1 MSLPAAIGPDGV
13 QTLAEVVAR
22 GHAVVLSGAG
32 LSTESGIPD
41 YRGPTGV
48 ARAATPMTYQ
58 ELLGSQAA
66 QQRYWARSFAGWP
79 VMSRARPN
87 DGHRAVAR
95 LQEMGVVDAV
105 ITQNVDR
112 LHHAAGSDPV
122 VELHGSLATV
132 VCLCCRGVSD
142 RAVLQE
148 RLTVANPH
156 FDPTVFVA
164 GDGDTAQVR
173 PDGDLDLVADM
184 VSRFRPVPCAACGEG
199 PLKPDVVFFG
209 ENVPRERVARCYE
222 LVDAA
227 RALVVLGSSLT
238 VMSGY
243 RFVRHAAK
251 LGIDVVIVNQGL
263 TRGDGQATLKI
274 EEPLGAILTELVS
287 QLGRAGAGPSSGEQ
301 DERAAEPPGRAAT
314 GR

>member
-1 MSLPAAIGPDGV
+1 MK
-13 QTLAEVVAR
+13 LAEVVAR

-66 QQRYWARSFAGWP
+66 QRRYWARSFAGWP

-132 VCLCCRGVSD
+132 VCLGCRVVSD

-148 RLTVANPH
+148 RMTAANPD
-156 FDPTVFVA
+156 FDPAVFVA
-164 GDGDTAQVR
+164 GDGNTAQVR

-209 ENVPRERVARCYE
+209 ENVPRDRVARCYE

-287 QLGRAGAGPSSGEQ
+287 QLGRAGAGPS
-301 DERAAEPPGRAAT
+301 
-314 GR
+314 

>member
-1 MSLPAAIGPDGV
+1 MSLSAAIGPDGV
-13 QTLAEVVAR
+13 QTLVEVVAR
-22 GHAVVLSGAG
+22 GRAVVLSGAG

-48 ARAATPMTYQ
+48 ARGATPMTYQ
-58 ELLGSQAA
+58 ELLGSHEA
-66 QQRYWARSFAGWP
+66 QRRYWARSFAGWP
-79 VMSRARPN
+79 VMSRAQPN

-95 LQEMGVVDAV
+95 LQGMGVVDAV
-105 ITQNVDR
+105 ITQNVDG

-122 VELHGSLATV
+122 VELHGSLASV
-132 VCLCCRGVSD
+132 VCLRCRAVSD
-142 RAVLQE
+142 RTVLQE
-148 RLTVANPH
+148 RLTAANPD
-156 FDPTVFVA
+156 FDAAAFVG
-164 GDGDTAQVR
+164 GDGNTAQVR

-184 VSRFRPVPCAACGEG
+184 VSRFRPVPCATCGEG

-209 ENVPRERVARCYE
+209 ENVPRDRVARCYE

-251 LGIDVVIVNQGL
+251 RGIDVVIVNQGV
-263 TRGDGQATLKI
+263 TRGDGQATVKI
-274 EEPLGAILTELVS
+274 EQPLGAILPELVS
-287 QLGRAGAGPSSGEQ
+287 RLG
-301 DERAAEPPGRAAT
+301 
-314 GR
+314 